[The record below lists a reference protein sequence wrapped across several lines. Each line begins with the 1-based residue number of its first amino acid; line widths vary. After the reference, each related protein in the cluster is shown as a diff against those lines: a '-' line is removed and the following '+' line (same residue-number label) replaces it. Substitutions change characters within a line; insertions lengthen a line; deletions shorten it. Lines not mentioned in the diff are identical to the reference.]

1 MIRADMA
8 AAAPDL
14 DPDVVVSLLTGAHCG
29 ELVRRGCVAG
39 TFVERC
45 VDLPWAAIA
54 RWPDRP
60 RHPSID
66 RCAMPGIQNRNATSS
81 VAIIALFH
89 RTECGRR
96 ETNAFVSQK
105 EASMNTVAVDHRRTE
120 PTEALHSVSRYRHPV
135 AFYTLAT
142 AIPWALWFT
151 AAWLSHRPDP
161 QLGVIAGL
169 GLAGLVASMLVA
181 FWFIRRD
188 GLTRDV
194 LARLVA
200 PPGASAWLWAVAVFL
215 LPASLLVATAISIPF
230 GYDISQFKL
239 QDGFSFAAGPLP
251 AWIVL
256 ALAPLLEELAWK
268 TYGTD
273 ALASRMNILW
283 TSLVFG
289 VVWVLWHLP
298 LGFIKGYY
306 QAEVVEEGWIHS
318 VNYAVSLIPFLI
330 LMNWLYYRGG
340 RSVLLAIVFHLAA
353 NFGNELFQTDPDTK
367 VIQTGLLLVLS
378 VALVWHDRK
387 LFMTPPA
394 RRQ

>member
-1 MIRADMA
+1 
-8 AAAPDL
+8 
-14 DPDVVVSLLTGAHCG
+14 
-29 ELVRRGCVAG
+29 
-39 TFVERC
+39 
-45 VDLPWAAIA
+45 
-54 RWPDRP
+54 
-60 RHPSID
+60 
-66 RCAMPGIQNRNATSS
+66 
-81 VAIIALFH
+81 
-89 RTECGRR
+89 
-96 ETNAFVSQK
+96 
-105 EASMNTVAVDHRRTE
+105 MNTVAVDHRRTE
-120 PTEALHSVSRYRHPV
+120 PTEGLQSVSRYRHPV

-169 GLAGLVASMLVA
+169 GLAGLIAPMLVA

-200 PPGASAWLWAVAVFL
+200 PPGASTWLRMVAVFL

-239 QDGFSFAAGPLP
+239 QDGFSFAAGLLP

-256 ALAPLLEELAWK
+256 ALAPVLEELAWK

-353 NFGNELFQTDPDTK
+353 NFGNELFLTDPDTK